1 MIPSNKCL
9 VEMRQLSFLASE
21 ATRRGN
27 ASEAQEF
34 RKRAEALGNT
44 GLSSDELRAKY
55 VEGLAEE
62 TGANKKS
69 FLGSSEYRNRFDRYL
84 ANKADE
90 VEFRDFQVGQQTAT
104 WTQGLAGGYLV
115 PFADHATMRA
125 PMAQVDPVLDENVTD
140 FSLTDCPF
148 LQPSHIRRYDPA
160 DLAAI
165 PTP

>member
-104 WTQGLAGGYLV
+104 WTQGSAGGLLG
-115 PFADHATMRA
+115 PFAYDQHVRA
-125 PMAQVDPVLDENVTD
+125 SKAQVGRNPGAKSPELSMTERPVLQQRQAR
-140 FSLTDCPF
+140 S
-148 LQPSHIRRYDPA
+148 
-160 DLAAI
+160 
-165 PTP
+165 